1 MTIQSYFFAAW
12 DQKIA
17 ALQAAGKTV
26 IRLDIG
32 SPDQPPPPHVIA
44 ALQDAAS
51 RADTHGYQA
60 HNATPALRRAWAAC
74 YQREFGV
81 LLDPESEV
89 LPLLGSKEGIFHLG
103 LARLRPGDAAIV
115 PDPGYVTYS
124 RGAQAAGADVFRL
137 PLRPTNGYLPDF
149 DVIPADTLRRAR
161 LLWLNYPHNPTGA
174 TAPLDIFVRAV
185 DFARRHDL
193 LLCHDAAYTRVT
205 FDGYRA
211 PSVLKAPGAKEV
223 AVEFNSL
230 SKSHNMAGWR
240 VGVLV
245 GNRDVVTA
253 LHRYKTNADS
263 GHFLP
268 VLEAAAAALEAT
280 PAAWIEARN
289 RAYAA
294 RREVVLHTLESLG
307 LSALHP
313 KGGMYVWSPIPQGWD
328 SAEKFALDL
337 LEQAHISLTPGT
349 VFGAQG
355 EGHVRIALTAPI
367 AQMQT
372 AMKKIKEFAN
382 RKSRQ

>member
-1 MTIQSYFFAAW
+1 MHTATRRTTPRPPCGAPGPPTTNGSSASCST
-12 DQKIA
+12 QKA
-17 ALQAAGKTV
+17 RCCPCSAQKGL
-26 IRLDIG
+26 
-32 SPDQPPPPHVIA
+32 
-44 ALQDAAS
+44 
-51 RADTHGYQA
+51 
-60 HNATPALRRAWAAC
+60 
-74 YQREFGV
+74 
-81 LLDPESEV
+81 
-89 LPLLGSKEGIFHLG
+89 FHLG
-103 LARLRPGDAAIV
+103 LAWLRPGDAAIV

-211 PSVLKAPGAKEV
+211 PSVLQAPGAKEV

-268 VLEAAAAALEAT
+268 MLESAAAALEAT

-294 RREVVLHTLESLG
+294 RREVVLHTLKSLG

-337 LEQAHISLTPGT
+337 LEQA
-349 VFGAQG
+349 
-355 EGHVRIALTAPI
+355 
-367 AQMQT
+367 
-372 AMKKIKEFAN
+372 
-382 RKSRQ
+382 